1 VTPPNVRNT
10 DGRSAYPDP
19 YDRDSPPAKS
29 DGVANRGLSRNANPA
44 ARSDLSEDESHRY
57 HLEQW
62 RIRAKAL
69 LHKIQATGKTSNNI
83 KTRHT
88 TTEWDEWEREL
99 GALDADLKGLTSAG
113 KAEFDLVDQIQ
124 RAVREVS
131 SKNEAH
137 FAQDARRHHEVPGK
151 SDMRIDPAT
160 RNAQKDVEEPGTAAY
175 GGNDSPSQN
184 PAPRPPVAARH
195 RAGNDRERK
204 LNVSS

>member
-1 VTPPNVRNT
+1 VAPPHVENNKGDRASSNINGRN
-10 DGRSAYPDP
+10 
-19 YDRDSPPAKS
+19 SPPSNFNGAP
-29 DGVANRGLSRNANPA
+29 NHGLNSNANPT
-44 ARSDLSEDESHRY
+44 ARRNLPEDESH
-57 HLEQW
+57 LKQW
-62 RIRAKAL
+62 RIRAEAL
-69 LHKIQATGKTSNNI
+69 LQKIQATGKTSHTMM
-83 KTRHT
+83 TRHT

-99 GALDADLKGLTSAG
+99 GALDDDLKGLTSAG
-113 KAEFDLVDQIQ
+113 RDEFDLVDQIQ

-137 FAQDARRHHEVPGK
+137 FAQDATRHQEVPGK

-160 RNAQKDVEEPGTAAY
+160 GNAKKDVEEPGTATY

-195 RAGNDRERK
+195 RAGNGRERK